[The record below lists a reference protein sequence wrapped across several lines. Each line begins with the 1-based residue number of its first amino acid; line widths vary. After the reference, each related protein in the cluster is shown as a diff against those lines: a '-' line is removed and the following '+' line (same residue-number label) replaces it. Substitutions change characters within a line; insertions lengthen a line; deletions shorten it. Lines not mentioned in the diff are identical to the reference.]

1 MIDRRMMIGGGV
13 AIAGGLLSGC
23 VGTRNGFRTGA
34 PAVSFEALI
43 RQIKY
48 DVGTYL
54 WQHKGEKE
62 ALNRPGPN
70 ATPEEI
76 KEFETSLTGGQYRP
90 ARDGEA
96 CVGQVSITVT
106 KVKLTVST
114 SVEQKEGGSAAV
126 EVPLDIVTISP
137 GISGSRTLNQSLT
150 TTLEIYPTAYDN
162 FELVDSEPRPVPEFE
177 GHPITDTL
185 NALRRDL
192 EKTADT
198 KPCFNFGVEQDQ
210 KSNSVKLGF
219 TVTRASGGSGKLKI
233 LFFTLGAESSTT
245 RTVANTIELFF
256 VSRGEFG

>member
-1 MIDRRMMIGGGV
+1 MAM
-13 AIAGGLLSGC
+13 AGGLVSGC
-23 VGTRNGFRTGA
+23 VGTRNAFRTGA
-34 PAVSFEALI
+34 PSVPFEALI

-54 WQHKGEKE
+54 WQHRGEKE
-62 ALNRPGPN
+62 ALNRFGPN
-70 ATPEEI
+70 ATPEER
-76 KEFETSLTGGQYRP
+76 KNFELQLTGGRYR
-90 ARDGEA
+90 AAKDGEA
-96 CVGQVSITVT
+96 CIGQVSITVT

-114 SVEQKEGGSAAV
+114 SVEQKDGGSASV
-126 EVPLDIVTISP
+126 EVPLGIVTLSP
-137 GISGSRTLNQSLT
+137 GISGSKTINQSLT
-150 TTLEIYPTAYDN
+150 TTLEIFPTAYDE
-162 FELVDSEPRPVPEFE
+162 FETVDSEPRPAPEFD

-210 KSNSVKLGF
+210 KTNSVKLGF
-219 TVTRASGGSGKLKI
+219 TVTRASGGFGKLKI